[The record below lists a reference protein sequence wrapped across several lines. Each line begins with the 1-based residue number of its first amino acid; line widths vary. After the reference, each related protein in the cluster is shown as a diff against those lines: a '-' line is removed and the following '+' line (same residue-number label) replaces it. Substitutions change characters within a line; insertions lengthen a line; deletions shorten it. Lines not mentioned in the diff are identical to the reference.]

1 MGHPK
6 RSRPRFDAPK
16 HPWKAARI
24 EEEHDIRARHGLKTM
39 REIWKA
45 RSKLRR
51 YRQQAM
57 KLIGRVDTNEP
68 HWEREQSDLVT
79 SLQRRGMLGED
90 AIIDDV
96 LALGVEDILNRRLQA
111 RVYHKGL
118 ASSMKQARQLVTH
131 GHIVIGEQKV
141 TIPSYSVDRAEEDA
155 ITYHISSGL
164 VSDIHP
170 LRVMIEGRRSE
181 ASYEGDD
188 VPENSVPA
196 KDDAEEIKVAAAA
209 APSAKDTIPAG
220 GDS

>member
-6 RSRPRFDAPK
+6 RSRPRFDTPK

-57 KLIGRVDTNEP
+57 KLIGRVDITEA
-68 HWEREQSDLVT
+68 HWQHEQADLIS

-141 TIPSYSVDRAEEDA
+141 TIPSYSVSRDEEDSIA
-155 ITYHISSGL
+155 YHISSGL
-164 VSDIHP
+164 MSDIHP

-181 ASYEGDD
+181 ASYGED
-188 VPENSVPA
+188 EPA
-196 KDDAEEIKVAAAA
+196 EKAAPAVDEAETIKAAAAA
-209 APSAKDTIPAG
+209 APSAEDTVPAG